1 MLENPTPAAQPDS
14 TSVVKRYAPPNQR
27 NRSLNRRKS
36 GERFDRSNSL
46 YANEAEKNQQ
56 HPPSRN
62 MPVVD
67 HGDVGSSNFLK
78 GNSRPGLIALEGC
91 SRSEAAQL
99 LNDRWTL
106 AMHNYDDASID
117 LSERPVMYLGSSA
130 PAWGG
135 HIRLPHQF
143 MPAANAGAPPS
154 GSQIDFLS
162 ELRRAMRNASA
173 NSDN

>member
-117 LSERPVMYLGSSA
+117 LSATFLDMM
-130 PAWGG
+130 GG
-135 HIRLPHQF
+135 YNYNEFQKDQLCTWEVVHQH
-143 MPAANAGAPPS
+143 G
-154 GSQIDFLS
+154 GDTLDFLIS
-162 ELRRAMRNASA
+162 SCLQQMLVHHLLVHKLTS
-173 NSDN
+173 